1 MSSTAPNRVK
11 GSLAAAEDTVV
22 VEMRDKASVAFALSG
37 TFSLT
42 ALVEISVDNQTTWA
56 AAELIDFGAF
66 AVMASTTA
74 AGTYGVAA
82 PGGATHVRVRASAYT
97 SGTATVQMSA
107 GQAPLAIY
115 VRDPKP
121 NTWGAGRKV
130 VAAAGTATQLSAMA
144 VGHNQKLT
152 VRALSANTGDAFLGT
167 TQANAQTS
175 TTRTS
180 LPPGEAVSLNV
191 DNASR
196 VWVDVTTSGNGVD
209 YHVG

>member
-1 MSSTAPNRVK
+1 M
-11 GSLAAAEDTVV
+11 
-22 VEMRDKASVAFALSG
+22 
-37 TFSLT
+37 
-42 ALVEISVDNQTTWA
+42 
-56 AAELIDFGAF
+56 
-66 AVMASTTA
+66 
-74 AGTYGVAA
+74 
-82 PGGATHVRVRASAYT
+82 
-97 SGTATVQMSA
+97 
-107 GQAPLAIY
+107 
-115 VRDPKP
+115 
-121 NTWGAGRKV
+121 GAGRKV
-130 VAAAGTATQLSAMA
+130 VAAAGTAAQLSAMA

-167 TQANAQTS
+167 TQADAQTS